1 MKGGNSLPSILTLLI
16 SLSSLTAVA
25 TNHFDD
31 PIIISVD
38 LENGMV
44 ADNDVI
50 VTGYIE
56 NEELPTSVWWY
67 LSNSDDT
74 LASGFLTEELIE
86 MDVPSSRLR
95 WQFSFIID
103 VNN

>member
-1 MKGGNSLPSILTLLI
+1 MGFNTVRSARQFVKGGISLPSLLTLLI
-16 SLSSLTAVA
+16 SLSSLTVVA

-38 LENGMV
+38 LENGIV

-56 NEELPTSVWWY
+56 NEELPTSV
-67 LSNSDDT
+67 
-74 LASGFLTEELIE
+74 
-86 MDVPSSRLR
+86 
-95 WQFSFIID
+95 
-103 VNN
+103 